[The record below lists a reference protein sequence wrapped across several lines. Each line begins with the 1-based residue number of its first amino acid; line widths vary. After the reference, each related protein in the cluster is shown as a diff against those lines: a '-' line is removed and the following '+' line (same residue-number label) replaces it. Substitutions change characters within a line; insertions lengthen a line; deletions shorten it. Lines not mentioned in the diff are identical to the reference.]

1 MTSPSY
7 PTDKAQYRPQ
17 AAQSPWASEQVYDS
31 PSGPPPSY
39 DAPPSRFYER
49 RESEERKEDVEF
61 TPRNRHS
68 WNAPYEQGYAN
79 EPTYL
84 GVQGNSGRYL
94 SPPSHPSCSRSAP
107 SSPAPYMSYPQG
119 YDPNRAPQGYS
130 PNGAPPQDYSYNRA
144 GSPSPSGRPGG
155 LLGGLKSFA
164 PGASPSQLLNPP
176 PPSFNRPPPDNLPYN
191 PFPPCA
197 LISVGS
203 HLEDGFPALP
213 PPTTVQPHPFSLH
226 DVKEED
232 WTKFVG
238 HLKSAAALSPTNRI
252 VSNVA
257 PMVLGV
263 GFLPGL
269 FVTKGIESHMKKRK
283 DGSVAEI
290 INQWNHYFF
299 YPRRMEVTLTQGQY
313 NSGAQAGDGMA
324 YGSGAMGQGYMGR
337 PRT

>member
-144 GSPSPSGRPGG
+144 GSSSPSGRPSG

-176 PPSFNRPPPDNLPYN
+176 PPPFNRPPPATLPNN
-191 PFPPCA
+191 PFPS
-197 LISVGS
+197 SV
-203 HLEDGFPALP
+203 LFAMEDLP
-213 PPTTVQPHPFSLH
+213 PEVIHEISGYVPEKDLPAFAKTC
-226 DVKEED
+226 
-232 WTKFVG
+232 
-238 HLKSAAALSPTNRI
+238 HLFYL
-252 VSNVA
+252 VA
-257 PMVLGV
+257 IPRLYRHVIFTYDILRP
-263 GFLPGL
+263 LPL
-269 FVTKGIESHMKKRK
+269 NNE
-283 DGSVAEI
+283 
-290 INQWNHYFF
+290 
-299 YPRRMEVTLTQGQY
+299 
-313 NSGAQAGDGMA
+313 
-324 YGSGAMGQGYMGR
+324 
-337 PRT
+337 